1 MVQVIKVKGENMEYD
16 FNIIDGIIK
25 HSFTIDEEGIYKWE
39 MGANHRNYHLS
50 NDELDL
56 INKCGGYDSIMEFL
70 RTTSYGIK
78 KIFDGGKI
86 ELINIEP

>member
-1 MVQVIKVKGENMEYD
+1 MEYD
-16 FNIIDGIIK
+16 FNIISEGVI
-25 HSFTIDEEGIYKWE
+25 HSFTINEEGIYKWE

-70 RTTSYGIK
+70 RTTSYKSK